1 MSKTMLLIILA
12 FSTGILYAL
21 THTVNLDGSA
31 QFTAVQSA
39 INASATGDTVLVY
52 PGRYLENI
60 NFNGHSLTLA
70 SLELTTGNPA
80 YIDSTIIDGNQQ
92 SSCIYINSNESFVI
106 IRGLLI
112 TNGIGYLFSNS
123 ILRYGGGIFCQLA
136 TEFSIINCNIIGN
149 RADDGG
155 GIHCTRSNITLK
167 GTTIRNNS
175 AANGGGGLL
184 FNNNYLH
191 PNSLIFD
198 AQDKCSIYNNDASYG
213 LDCQFN
219 LYNSVHVILDTC
231 TVISPL
237 NYFIT
242 GYASDPH
249 IENPI
254 TCEVEHAYMTEI
266 NHDLYVAPNGN
277 NANDGLSEA
286 SPLRSIYY
294 AMYHIAADSLNPKMI
309 HLAPGNYS
317 FPENYQQYGIPV
329 KSWTTLTG
337 ETRETTVLDGSGTQ
351 ILIRPATGS
360 RNVTITNLTCRNSN
374 ISIAPDKSMNLLI
387 NNVIVENAS
396 SDIGSGIGITRCK
409 DFRIKNT
416 TARNNF
422 ASYVYPGF
430 YFGENRGTN
439 YLINCISENNTSLQ
453 GDGNGLKYTDK
464 GTIIIDGCTFKGN
477 FSSAEGMPTIFS
489 IGRNTDDDTLKVI
502 ITNSNIIEN
511 TQTAYTFMALVSA
524 NNGIEISN
532 CTFANNSGGSAVLGI
547 VGDAVLKNNI
557 FWNPGL
563 TQEVQFLYSP
573 DDPNNYDEYLSN
585 NIIRNGMDGV
595 FCDPS
600 DFLHWQEGNIDEEPI
615 FFGWGDNSYMITSLS
630 SGIDAGTTDT
640 TGLSLSPFDLFGN
653 PRIMNGLGIQSR
665 IDIGAYEY
673 QGQIH
678 AGFAVSDT
686 SGAAPL
692 AVHFTDMSIGDTDH
706 WAWDFNGDGV
716 LDSEE
721 QNPTYVYTEGGTFS
735 PSLIVS
741 YANRY
746 DSIRRMSIITPV
758 ANQDNTAA
766 AREGLSIY
774 PNPFQSS
781 TTLSFHLKS
790 PQKVKLEIFNIRGQ
804 KVKTLINTF
813 LESGKHD
820 LDWNGT
826 DESNHQLASGI
837 YFCSSYLGNKHRI
850 QKLILVK

>member
-1 MSKTMLLIILA
+1 MSKTMLLIMLA
-12 FSTGILYAL
+12 FSTGILCAL

-31 QFTAVQSA
+31 QFTAIQSA

-52 PGRYLENI
+52 PGRYFENV
-60 NFNGHSLTLA
+60 NFNGHSITLA
-70 SLELTTGNPA
+70 SLELTTGNPI
-80 YIDSTIIDGNQQ
+80 YTNSTIIDGNQI
-92 SSCIYINSNESFVI
+92 SSCIILNHNEINATVQ
-106 IRGLLI
+106 GLTL
-112 TNGIGYLFSNS
+112 TNGIGNYYTGSNK
-123 ILRYGGGIFCQLA
+123 RFGGGINSSHIGQL
-136 TEFSIINCNIIGN
+136 SVI
-149 RADDGG
+149 
-155 GIHCTRSNITLK
+155 
-167 GTTIRNNS
+167 
-175 AANGGGGLL
+175 
-184 FNNNYLH
+184 
-191 PNSLIFD
+191 NSLIFNNSAD
-198 AQDKCSIYNNDASYG
+198 NGGGISSNASNLFLAGTTVRDNNADIGGGIICYNNLQLVNNTIVFNQQVKCNIYNNFASIG
-213 LDCQFN
+213 TDCFFQYFD
-219 LYNSVHVILDTC
+219 YVQVILDTC
-231 TVISPL
+231 SVMNPL
-237 NYFIT
+237 NFFIT
-242 GYASDPH
+242 GYSYNPQ

-254 TCEVEHAYMTEI
+254 TCEIEHAYMTEI

-309 HLAPGNYS
+309 YLAPGNYS

-374 ISIAPDKSMNLLI
+374 ISIAPDKSLNLLI

-416 TARNNF
+416 TVRNNF

-453 GDGNGLKYTDK
+453 GDGNGLKYGDK

-563 TQEVQFLYSP
+563 TQEVQFLYTP
-573 DDPNNYDEYLSN
+573 DGLNNHHEYLSN

-630 SGIDAGTTDT
+630 PGIDAGTTDT

-653 PRIMNGLGIQSR
+653 PRIMNGLGVQSR

-692 AVHFTDMSIGDTDH
+692 AVHFTDMSTGDADH
-706 WAWDFNGDGV
+706 WAWDFNDDGV

-781 TTLSFHLKS
+781 ATLSFHLKS

-804 KVKTLINTF
+804 KVKTLINAF

>member
-1 MSKTMLLIILA
+1 MSKTMLLIMLA

-52 PGRYLENI
+52 PGRYFENI

-92 SSCIYINSNESFVI
+92 SSCIYINSNESFAI
-106 IRGLLI
+106 MRGLLI
-112 TNGIGYLFSNS
+112 TNGIGHFFTSSHLHH
-123 ILRYGGGIFCQLA
+123 GGGIFCENVGLL
-136 TEFSIINCNIIGN
+136 TIVNCRIINNTS
-149 RADDGG
+149 DYGG
-155 GIHCTRSNITLK
+155 GINCSLVNLILK
-167 GTTIRNNS
+167 GTTIWNNN
-175 AANGGGGLL
+175 ATYGGGGLY
-184 FNNNYLH
+184 FYNYG
-191 PNSLIFD
+191 NTNTITFD
-198 AQDKCSIYNNDASYG
+198 TQDKCSIYNNNAVAG
-213 LDCQFN
+213 LDCLFTYFN
-219 LYNSVHVILDTC
+219 QVNVVLDTC
-231 TVISPL
+231 TVINPL
-237 NYFIT
+237 GFFIS
-242 GYASDPH
+242 GFADDSN

-254 TCEVEHAYMTEI
+254 SCNVEHGYMTEI
-266 NHDLYVAPNGN
+266 NHDLYVSPNGN
-277 NANDGLSEA
+277 DENAGLSVS
-286 SPLRSIYY
+286 SPLRSIYK
-294 AMYHIAADSLNPKMI
+294 AMYRIASDSLNPKI
-309 HLAPGNYS
+309 VHLAQGTYSVSGNGQRFGVS
-317 FPENYQQYGIPV
+317 L
-329 KSWTTLTG
+329 KSWTHLKG
-337 ETRETTVLDGSGTQ
+337 DNRENTILDGEVTYQ
-351 ILIRPATGS
+351 LLFPAIQSKHVVISDLTCINSPKNIQSTRS
-360 RNVTITNLTCRNSN
+360 RNSE
-374 ISIAPDKSMNLLI
+374 I
-387 NNVIVENAS
+387 NNVIVENGLGSSNVGISNGGGRDFLITNTIIRNNMAS
-396 SDIGSGIGITRCK
+396 LYYSGFSFADCSGI
-409 DFRIKNT
+409 
-416 TARNNF
+416 
-422 ASYVYPGF
+422 
-430 YFGENRGTN
+430 N
-439 YLINCISENNTSLQ
+439 YLINCVSENNSSNEFV
-453 GDGNGLKYTDK
+453 GDGLNYSQNGTL
-464 GTIIIDGCTFKGN
+464 IVDGCTFNGN
-477 FSSAEGMPTIFS
+477 HNYSEYGSGIFY
-489 IGRNTDDDTLKVI
+489 IGRTVETDRLNVQIK
-502 ITNSNIIEN
+502 NSNIINN
-511 TQTAYTFMALVSA
+511 TQSASSSMAVINA

-532 CTFANNSGGSAVLGI
+532 CTFANNSGGSSLLSI
-547 VGDAVLKNNI
+547 YGDAMLSNNI
-557 FWNPGL
+557 FWNPAL
-563 TQEVQFLYSP
+563 SQEILFPYTPAS
-573 DDPNNYDEYLSN
+573 PNNHHEYLSN

-630 SGIDAGTTDT
+630 PGIDAGTTDT

-673 QGQIH
+673 QGQIQ

-692 AVHFTDMSIGDTDH
+692 AVHFTDMSTGDADH

-781 TTLSFHLKS
+781 ATLSFHLKS

-804 KVKTLINTF
+804 KVAHLINENMPIG
-813 LESGKHD
+813 LHKVVWDGKDDSGKSC
-820 LDWNGT
+820 T
-826 DESNHQLASGI
+826 SGV
-837 YFCSSYLGNKHRI
+837 YFYRLNTNDKTVT
-850 QKLILVK
+850 KKMLLLK

>member
-1 MSKTMLLIILA
+1 MSKTMLLIMLA
-12 FSTGILYAL
+12 FSTGILCAL

-31 QFTAVQSA
+31 QFTAIQSA

-52 PGRYLENI
+52 PGRYFENI

-80 YIDSTIIDGNQQ
+80 YIDSTIIDGNHL
-92 SSCIYINSNESFVI
+92 SSCIILNHNEMNAI
-106 IRGLLI
+106 IRGLTL
-112 TNGIGYLFSNS
+112 TNGIGTYYTESNA
-123 ILRYGGGIFCQLA
+123 RWGGGILSSGNDQLLV
-136 TEFSIINCNIIGN
+136 TNCKIYGN
-149 RADDGG
+149 TADGG
-155 GIHCTRSNITLK
+155 GGIASTWSNLIFE
-167 GTTIRNNS
+167 GTSIFNNS
-175 AANGGGGLL
+175 ASDGGGGLFCYSDL
-184 FNNNYLH
+184 S
-191 PNSLIFD
+191 NSFSVTFSSVN
-198 AQDKCSIYNNDASYG
+198 KCSIYNNDASYG
-213 LDCQFN
+213 LDCQFS

-249 IENPI
+249 IENSI
-254 TCEVEHAYMTEI
+254 IYEVEHAYMTEI
-266 NHDLYVAPNGN
+266 NHDLYVSPNGSD
-277 NANDGLSEA
+277 ANDGLSE
-286 SPLRSIYY
+286 STPLRSIYY
-294 AMYHIAADSLNPKMI
+294 AMYHIAADSLNPKTV
-309 HLAPGNYS
+309 HLAPGTYS
-317 FPENYQQYGIPV
+317 VSANNQRYGV
-329 KSWTTLTG
+329 SLKSWTHLKG
-337 ETRETTVLDGSGTQ
+337 ETRESTILDGENIYLLLSTAFHSKSV
-351 ILIRPATGS
+351 RVS
-360 RNVTITNLTCRNSN
+360 NLTCYNSAQSIVSN
-374 ISIAPDKSMNLLI
+374 MSYGLIIENVIATGGMSNSSSGISIGKGRDFSITNTIIL
-387 NNVIVENAS
+387 NNSV
-396 SDIGSGIGITRCK
+396 TY
-409 DFRIKNT
+409 F
-416 TARNNF
+416 
-422 ASYVYPGF
+422 YPGF
-430 YFGENRGTN
+430 SFSECSGLNK
-439 YLINCISENNTSLQ
+439 LINCISENNTSLQ
-453 GDGNGLKYTDK
+453 GDGNGLKYGDK

-511 TQTAYTFMALVSA
+511 TQTAYTFMALISA

-557 FWNPGL
+557 FWNPSL
-563 TQEVQFLYSP
+563 TQEVQFLYTP
-573 DDPNNYDEYLSN
+573 DGLNNHHEYLSN
-585 NIIRNGMDGV
+585 NIIRNGMEGV

-630 SGIDAGTTDT
+630 PGIDAGTTDT

-653 PRIMNGLGIQSR
+653 PRIMNGLGIESR

-673 QGQIH
+673 QGQIQ

-692 AVHFTDMSIGDTDH
+692 AVHFTDMSTGDADH
-706 WAWDFNGDGV
+706 WAWDFNDDGV

-721 QNPTYVYTEGGTFS
+721 QNPTYAYTEGGTFS

-781 TTLSFHLKS
+781 ATLSFHLKS

-804 KVKTLINTF
+804 KVKTLINAF